1 MMLVRGVFLLYS
13 CEQINLDIS
22 PGSGNCPERLL
33 FRLFKTAKGNIIH
46 WLAGVLGKLD
56 GNNPA
61 KTG

>member
-1 MMLVRGVFLLYS
+1 MRKIVS
-13 CEQINLDIS
+13 PDIS
-22 PGSGNCPERLL
+22 PGSGNWPESL
-33 FRLFKTAKGNIIH
+33 LFKTAKINIIH